1 MIQSLMTSWGN
12 SCQPSSSTTR
22 TFLAW
27 GASLSLLLLSCSQPY
42 PRCNEIEARVL
53 HAAAFGDT
61 VVLADYLSGTEEYDF
76 RCRRHDDPLRAGE
89 SLHGAVMET
98 RYPAVLR
105 TYLRFPIQQEIKD
118 KLLWRRA
125 ARDSGNVLTRILLA
139 HGAHLT
145 YPAKECIVRDRVMYY
160 ERFDS
165 LGYDFNWVAP
175 TTGNNIL
182 MDYCSCS
189 LDFQRE
195 DLKKV
200 LGYFIGLGV
209 RTNVKN
215 HDGETAYDIATR
227 SGVINVLREAE
238 SK

>member
-1 MIQSLMTSWGN
+1 M
-12 SCQPSSSTTR
+12 
-22 TFLAW
+22 
-27 GASLSLLLLSCSQPY
+27 
-42 PRCNEIEARVL
+42 L

-61 VVLADYLSGTEEYDF
+61 VVLADYLSGAEEYDF

-105 TYLRFPIQQEIKD
+105 TYLRVPIQQEIKD

-165 LGYDFNWVAP
+165 LGYDFNWVDP
-175 TTGNNIL
+175 TTGNNML
-182 MDYCSCS
+182 MDYCACKPEH
-189 LDFQRE
+189 FRE
-195 DLKKV
+195 DFVEVIRFLLSK
-200 LGYFIGLGV
+200 GV
-209 RTNVKN
+209 RTNIEN
-215 HDGETAYDIATR
+215 LQGETAIEIAER
-227 SGVINVLREAE
+227 SGAIEVLREAMKE
-238 SK
+238 ATQP